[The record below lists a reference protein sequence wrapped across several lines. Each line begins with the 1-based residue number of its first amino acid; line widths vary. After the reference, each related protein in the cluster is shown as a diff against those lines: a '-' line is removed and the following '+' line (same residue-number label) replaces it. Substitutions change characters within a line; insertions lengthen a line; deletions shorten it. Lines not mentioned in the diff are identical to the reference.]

1 MLHISFKTRIIFF
14 ILLLKQSVIDLIAN
28 VLRMCLFVFC
38 SFCFA
43 LNSIFSQN
51 YSIRVES
58 ITIIV
63 GHDQASWKRASILC
77 FLSNSKQN
85 LVPLDQRVFVFVN
98 AFCDKNYPQKK
109 FCSFF
114 LAFNFFWT
122 RISDPTSIHPI
133 SALHNLTQKLFCYF
147 VPILILPDKKF
158 TRITVIC
165 TDSKLSF
172 LNDLYI
178 LKVFRFSDMN

>member
-85 LVPLDQRVFVFVN
+85 LVPLDQRVFVFLN
-98 AFCDKNYPQKK
+98 AFCDKNSPKK
-109 FCSFF
+109 S
-114 LAFNFFWT
+114 
-122 RISDPTSIHPI
+122 
-133 SALHNLTQKLFCYF
+133 F
-147 VPILILPDKKF
+147 VPSFSLSISFEHEFQIQQASTRFLLYTIWHKNCFVILSQFWYFLIKNSRVLP
-158 TRITVIC
+158 
-165 TDSKLSF
+165 
-172 LNDLYI
+172 
-178 LKVFRFSDMN
+178 